1 MKVQVRIYLEEE
13 LADFFRREAVK
24 QRVSLSALLA
34 EQLSSLPDRMMEIQR
49 QIAECFDRQNAA
61 IHAVLQTAA
70 QALAAN
76 SGDGLLARAKVKSR
90 EPELMVAAL
99 NQLDGE
105 LDRLPPEHRDRL
117 MARGRELLAQSKN
130 GASH

>member
-1 MKVQVRIYLEEE
+1 MEEE
-13 LADFFRREAVK
+13 LAEFFRREAVK

-61 IHAVLQTAA
+61 IQAVLEKAA

-76 SGDGLLARAKVKSR
+76 SGDGLLARARVKAR
-90 EPELMVAAL
+90 EPELMVAGNSLSRRAE
-99 NQLDGE
+99 NC
-105 LDRLPPEHRDRL
+105 
-117 MARGRELLAQSKN
+117 S
-130 GASH
+130 ASRRTE

>member
-24 QRVSLSALLA
+24 RRISLSALLA
-34 EQLSSLPDRMMEIQR
+34 EQLSSLPDRMMEIQQ
-49 QIAECFDRQNAA
+49 QIAECFDRQNAS
-61 IHAVLQTAA
+61 IQAVLDTTA

-76 SGDGLLARAKVKSR
+76 SGDGLLARARVKSR
-90 EPELMVAAL
+90 APELMVAAL

-105 LDRLPPEHRDRL
+105 LDRLPPEHRDKL
-117 MARGRELLAQSKN
+117 MAKGRELLAQKN